1 MMDTISPSS
10 ISRSCFALV
19 LSVGLMTAGCSSSE
33 PEDGAKDKNKV
44 VTIEKIDGMRYYVGG
59 PILKYDQYGRL
70 RLGGF
75 NGEVS
80 TPSTRGLLIGFK
92 KNDDNTFDFGSWLN
106 GEPFARSTGR
116 VDEAGLLWYDER
128 RSYDG
133 NGNVTMRQ
141 TFVYDDE
148 DQMIRTT
155 LEQIDPED
163 GEVIKTT
170 TQDIPY
176 APAEDEESEDD
187 VEIDIDVPV
196 E

>member
-1 MMDTISPSS
+1 MDTISPSS
-10 ISRSCFALV
+10 VSRSCFALV

-44 VTIEKIDGMRYYVGG
+44 VTIEKIEGMRYYVGG

-116 VDEAGLLWYDER
+116 VDDAGLLWYDER

-148 DQMIRTT
+148 NQMIRTT
-155 LEQIDPED
+155 LEQVDPED

-170 TQDIPY
+170 TQDMPY
-176 APAEDEESEDD
+176 APTEEELEDD
-187 VEIDIDVPV
+187 IEIEIEVPV

>member
-1 MMDTISPSS
+1 MDTISPSS
-10 ISRSCFALV
+10 IFRPCFALV
-19 LSVGLMTAGCSSSE
+19 LSIGLMTAGCNSSE

-44 VTIEKIDGMRYYVGG
+44 VTIEKIEGMRYYVGG

-92 KNDDNTFDFGSWLN
+92 KNDDDTFDFGSWLN

-170 TQDIPY
+170 TQDMPY
-176 APAEDEESEDD
+176 APAEDEASEDD
-187 VEIDIDVPV
+187 VEIDIEVPV

>member
-1 MMDTISPSS
+1 MDTISPSS
-10 ISRSCFALV
+10 ISRPCFALV
-19 LSVGLMTAGCSSSE
+19 LSIGLMVAGCSSSE

-44 VTIEKIDGMRYYVGG
+44 VTIEKIEGMRYYVGG

-170 TQDIPY
+170 TQDMPY
-176 APAEDEESEDD
+176 APAEDEVSEDD
-187 VEIDIDVPV
+187 VEIDIEVPV

>member
-1 MMDTISPSS
+1 MDTISPSS
-10 ISRSCFALV
+10 VFRPCFAFV
-19 LSVGLMTAGCSSSE
+19 LSVGLMVAGCSSSE
-33 PEDGAKDKNKV
+33 PEDGAKAKKKV
-44 VTIEKIDGMRYYVGG
+44 VTIEKIEGMRYYVGG

-92 KNDDNTFDFGSWLN
+92 KNGDNTFDFGSWLN

-170 TQDIPY
+170 TQDMPY
-176 APAEDEESEDD
+176 APTEDEASEDD
-187 VEIDIDVPV
+187 MEIEIEVPV

>member
-1 MMDTISPSS
+1 MDTISPSS
-10 ISRSCFALV
+10 IFRPCFALV
-19 LSVGLMTAGCSSSE
+19 LSIGLMVAGCSSSE

-44 VTIEKIDGMRYYVGG
+44 VTIEKIEGMRYYVGG

-116 VDEAGLLWYDER
+116 VDDAGLLWYDER

-155 LEQIDPED
+155 LEQVDPED

-170 TQDIPY
+170 TQDMPY
-176 APAEDEESEDD
+176 APAEGEDSEDD
-187 VEIDIDVPV
+187 VEIEIDVPV